1 MRVWVA
7 GLLINLAL
15 VLGVTVGYVRWGARL
30 AELERELAPAPA
42 PTLAPAPA
50 SGPREWRVRGVVRAS
65 LPELSLLVL
74 SHEDIPGFMTPMTMG
89 FRTASPGILAGL
101 QVGDTVWFTLRG
113 TPPDVAITA
122 VEPAP

>member
-1 MRVWVA
+1 MRLWLA
-7 GLLINLAL
+7 GLLVNLAL
-15 VLGVTVGYVRWGARL
+15 VLGVTVGYVRWGTRV
-30 AELERELAPAPA
+30 AELERELASAPA
-42 PTLAPAPA
+42 PTPAPTPA

-65 LPELSLLVL
+65 LPEISVLVL

-89 FRTASPGILAGL
+89 FRTASPEAHAGL

-122 VEPAP
+122 VEPAR